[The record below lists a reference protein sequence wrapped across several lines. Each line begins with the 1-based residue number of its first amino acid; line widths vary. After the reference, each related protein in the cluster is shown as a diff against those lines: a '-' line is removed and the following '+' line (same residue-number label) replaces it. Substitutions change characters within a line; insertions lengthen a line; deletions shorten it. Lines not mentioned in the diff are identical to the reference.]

1 MNQSL
6 GVNALSSTR
15 GTVVADPVGATVE
28 ERAGAEINAFCCEPV
43 IGGEDEDPLLWWKCN
58 GAWRFPLMSREARK
72 DPCACATSCASERVS
87 SAAGVSPQRAL
98 IKPEKAI

>member
-1 MNQSL
+1 M
-6 GVNALSSTR
+6 
-15 GTVVADPVGATVE
+15 VADPVGATVE

-58 GAWRFPLMSREARK
+58 GARRFPLMSSGPKVSMRL
-72 DPCACATSCASERVS
+72 ACATSCASERVS